1 MKKLRLYCL
10 LLVTVLLAYPV
21 LSMADGDTSIQIAE
35 TEWTWE
41 ENSIAFFEG
50 KASLEGMPEG
60 KLLLKMTFSTEPKAT
75 DPGEVVFH
83 TVNGKKLT
91 LRKQKAEYMLDPK
104 GQDTLEFTGIW
115 KTPDDVFFT
124 KIDIDLQICS
134 EDGSNV
140 LDRNRL
146 TVSRNAYEMA
156 EKDDGKIRLKIDA
169 SAWIIRIMIAS
180 GVIWTLAIVRIIVHK
195 ISRKK
200 ER

>member
-1 MKKLRLYCL
+1 M
-10 LLVTVLLAYPV
+10 
-21 LSMADGDTSIQIAE
+21 
-35 TEWTWE
+35 
-41 ENSIAFFEG
+41 
-50 KASLEGMPEG
+50 
-60 KLLLKMTFSTEPKAT
+60 
-75 DPGEVVFH
+75 
-83 TVNGKKLT
+83 
-91 LRKQKAEYMLDPK
+91 
-104 GQDTLEFTGIW
+104 
-115 KTPDDVFFT
+115 FFT

-180 GVIWTLAIVRIIVHK
+180 GVIWTLAIVRIIVNK

>member
-1 MKKLRLYCL
+1 
-10 LLVTVLLAYPV
+10 
-21 LSMADGDTSIQIAE
+21 
-35 TEWTWE
+35 
-41 ENSIAFFEG
+41 
-50 KASLEGMPEG
+50 
-60 KLLLKMTFSTEPKAT
+60 
-75 DPGEVVFH
+75 
-83 TVNGKKLT
+83 
-91 LRKQKAEYMLDPK
+91 MLDPK

-180 GVIWTLAIVRIIVHK
+180 GVIWTLAIVRIIVNK